1 MEDLVFIGY
10 TNNII
15 KHTEKAVLFDIGTS
29 NSGHRIERFVPKS
42 QMYQRGD
49 GVYVPKWLA
58 RRMGLWNHNSDNEYR
73 IAGYTRM
80 YDDADDDLP
89 F

>member
-1 MEDLVFIGY
+1 MEDLIFIGY
-10 TNNII
+10 TTNII
-15 KHTEKAVLFDIGTS
+15 RETEKAVLFDIGTS
-29 NSGHRIERFVPKS
+29 NSGHSIERFIPKS
-42 QMYQRGD
+42 QLYQRGD

-58 RRMGLWNHNSDNEYR
+58 RRMGMWNYNDDLEYQR
-73 IAGYTRM
+73 SGYNKM

>member
-1 MEDLVFIGY
+1 MSDLVFIGY

-15 KHTEKAVLFDIGTS
+15 RHTEKAVLFDIGTS
-29 NSGHRIERFVPKS
+29 NSGHTIERFVPKS

-58 RRMGLWNHNSDNEYR
+58 RRMGLWNHNDDHNYHR
-73 IAGYTRM
+73 QGYDRM
-80 YDDADDDLP
+80 FADVDDDLP